1 MAFTKEMFAHWMGLN
16 VDSFFREELDDSW
29 PEEMAPYDWWG
40 HFKQYMDNEFDNQD
54 VWIEEVKY

>member
-16 VDSFFREELDDSW
+16 IDSFFREELDDSW
-29 PEEMAPYDWWG
+29 PEEMASYDWWC

-54 VWIEEVKY
+54 VI